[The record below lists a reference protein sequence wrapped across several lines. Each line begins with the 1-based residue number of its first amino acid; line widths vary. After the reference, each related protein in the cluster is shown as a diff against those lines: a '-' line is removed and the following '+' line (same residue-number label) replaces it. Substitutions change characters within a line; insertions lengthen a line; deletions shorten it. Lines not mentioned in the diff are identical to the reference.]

1 MKNLKQIYII
11 FIALILLTACSDDF
25 VYVDS
30 EDKNSEDYFNSEQ
43 DYQDALVAAYDYLQT
58 TSRFVQWAEVASD
71 NTLAG
76 GESATDTPA
85 LQQID
90 DMIHSE
96 VGQFGGGTLGQMWQ
110 WMYEAVNR
118 CNYIMEFQGKEDA
131 IDFPNKTSV
140 IAQTR
145 FLRAYYNFILVKWW
159 GDVPMLE
166 DKRIQFGDQ
175 FEIDRTSRDKV
186 YDQIRKD
193 LIFAADNL
201 PYVQNETGRI
211 TKGAAQ
217 ALLGK
222 VYLYWA
228 EQDWSDSSLEYV
240 PSDQEKFE
248 LAATVLEDLINN
260 GPHRLLTTAE
270 YPNMFERDWEN
281 NIESVFEIQYSDVDG
296 GSFGCFQ
303 CLEGNYAAYFNGP
316 RGFVDSSGLFDAGYS
331 FNVPVKEVYDA
342 FEDIDIRRDISILDI
357 NQWIADHPGS
367 SYDPTAGYEQTGY
380 FNRKIMARKGDLNNP
395 DAALTNPD
403 NYRAI
408 RFADVLLMAAEAL
421 NRGNISDARALG
433 YVNQVRNRATLPSIS
448 ATGSNLKNDI
458 YKERRLELVG
468 EGHRFFDLVRTGRAA
483 QEIDGFQSGKNEL
496 FPIPIEEILLTGN
509 RWAQNPGY

>member
-1 MKNLKQIYII
+1 MKNLKIIYIL
-11 FIALILLTACSDDF
+11 FIGLTVFSCGDDF
-25 VYVDS
+25 VDVDS
-30 EDKNSEDYFNSEQ
+30 EDENSEAFFNTEK

-58 TSRFVQWAEVASD
+58 TSKFVQFAEIASD
-71 NTLAG
+71 NALCG
-76 GESATDTPA
+76 GESATDSPYI
-85 LQQID
+85 QQID
-90 DMIHSE
+90 DMIHSPI
-96 VGQFGGGTLGQMWQ
+96 GQGDGGLLTMWQ

-118 CNYIMEFQGKEDA
+118 CNYIMEFQNNLEE
-131 IDFPNKTSV
+131 FPSKTSV
-140 IAQTR
+140 LAQTR

-159 GDVPMLE
+159 GDVPMLV
-166 DKRIQFGDQ
+166 DQRIQFGDQ

-201 PYVQNETGRI
+201 PYVQNETGRV

-240 PSDQEKFE
+240 PSNQEKFE

-270 YPNMFERDWEN
+270 YPDMFERYNEN
-281 NIESVFEIQYSDVDG
+281 NDESVFEIQYSDIDG
-296 GSFGCFQ
+296 GSFDCFQ
-303 CLEGNYAAYFNGP
+303 CLEGNYASYFNGP
-316 RGFVDSSGLFDAGYS
+316 RGFIDSQEKFDAGYS
-331 FNVPVKEVYDA
+331 FNVITQEAVDA
-342 FEDIDIRRDISILDI
+342 FEPGDLRYETSILDI
-357 NQWIADHPGS
+357 NQYIADNPGS
-367 SYDPTAGYEQTGY
+367 SYDASAGYEQTGY
-380 FNRKIMARKGDLNNP
+380 FNRKILARLGDLNIG

-408 RFADVLLMAAEAL
+408 RYADVLLMAAEAL
-421 NRGNISDARALG
+421 NRGSISDARARDYL
-433 YVNQVRNRATLPSIS
+433 NEVRNRALLDDVTTS
-448 ATGSNLKNDI
+448 GNNLTNDI
-458 YKERRLELVG
+458 LKERRVELVG

-483 QEIDGFQSGKNEL
+483 QEIPGFQAGKHEL
-496 FPIPIEEILLTGN
+496 FPIPFEEILLTGN
-509 RWAQNPGY
+509 RWDNNPGY